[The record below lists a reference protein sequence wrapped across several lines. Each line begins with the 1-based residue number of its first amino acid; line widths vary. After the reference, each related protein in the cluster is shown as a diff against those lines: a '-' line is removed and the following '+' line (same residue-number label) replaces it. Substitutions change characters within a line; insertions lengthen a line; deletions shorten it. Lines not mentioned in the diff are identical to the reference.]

1 MAYEPALLA
10 FESTVA
16 NASVVEPLPHADAQH
31 VRAAQGWLDLNNSL
45 EAADEL
51 AKIAPESRLHPDALE
66 VQWKVL
72 AAGTKWEAS
81 LCVADAITKVA
92 PERASGW
99 IMKSLSLRG
108 LDRIQEAFDVLFPIV
123 GDFRHVPA
131 IAYDLA
137 CYACRLGRV
146 DEAWSWLEKACKAD
160 GTGRFE
166 EMALSDLDLK
176 PLWPKLEKH

>member
-1 MAYEPALLA
+1 M
-10 FESTVA
+10 
-16 NASVVEPLPHADAQH
+16 EPLPHADALY
-31 VRAAQGWLDLNNSL
+31 VEAAQGWLDLNNSL

-51 AKIAPESRLHPDALE
+51 AKIAPESRLHPAVLE

-72 AAGTKWEAS
+72 AAGARWEAS
-81 LCVADAITKVA
+81 LSVAEAITHVA
-92 PERASGW
+92 PDRASGW
-99 IMKSLSLRG
+99 VMKSLALRG
-108 LDRIQEAFDVLFPIV
+108 LDRIQEAFDALFPIV
-123 GDFRHVPA
+123 NDFPHVAA

-146 DEAWSWLEKACKAD
+146 DEAWGWLAKACQAD

-176 PLWPKLEKH
+176 PLWPRLRYGQSGIRD

>member
-1 MAYEPALLA
+1 MD
-10 FESTVA
+10 
-16 NASVVEPLPHADAQH
+16 PLPHADAQH

-51 AKIAPESRLHPDALE
+51 AQLTPECRLHPDALE

-72 AAGTKWEAS
+72 AAGSKWEAS
-81 LCVADAITKVA
+81 LSVADAITKVA

-99 IMKSLSLRG
+99 IMKSLALRG
-108 LDRIQEAFDVLFPIV
+108 LDRIQEAFDVLFPILNK
-123 GDFRHVPA
+123 FPHVPA

-137 CYACRLGRV
+137 CYACRLDRV
-146 DEAWSWLEKACKAD
+146 DEALGWLEKACKAD

-166 EMALSDLDLK
+166 KMALSDFDLK
-176 PLWPKLEKH
+176 PLWPRLPQGRSESRVTRQKSS